1 MHCWT
6 KYEKNIKQKVSQKK
20 FDEVQFRSKVRGW
33 GNFYV
38 VIVVE
43 GVKVFISNP
52 KHDEFYSLFFSDH
65 VLNDACS
72 DCLLR
77 STMEYTDIRLG
88 DFWGKQYLSDRKG
101 TSAVAVATK
110 RGSELF
116 KTVASQFTTQPHKMS
131 EVIAY
136 QSYVFALMSRN
147 KGIFYASP
155 TTLSKSLAEVRFAS
169 LVEWA

>member
-1 MHCWT
+1 M
-6 KYEKNIKQKVSQKK
+6 
-20 FDEVQFRSKVRGW
+20 
-33 GNFYV
+33 
-38 VIVVE
+38 
-43 GVKVFISNP
+43 
-52 KHDEFYSLFFSDH
+52 
-65 VLNDACS
+65 LNDACS

-116 KTVASQFTTQPHKMS
+116 KTVASQFITQPHKMS

-136 QSYVFALMSRN
+136 QSYGKSYSVNSDLRRRMLNSLSNELTPIEEAIDIYYANQGITSRIKRAIKFIN
-147 KGIFYASP
+147 WYLPFD
-155 TTLSKSLAEVRFAS
+155 LVRF
-169 LVEWA
+169 LKRLK